1 MKDKDLE
8 NQILV
13 RLDDWTYKKILG
25 AAESTDTFK
34 AQVVRKCIMR
44 CIRQDSA
51 PKWKRWVTKFIK
63 Y

>member
-8 NQILV
+8 NQVLV
-13 RLDDWTYKKILG
+13 RLDDWAYRHIIN
-25 AAESTDTFK
+25 AADASDSFK

-44 CIRQDSA
+44 CIRQDKS
-51 PKWKRWVTKFIK
+51 PRWKCWIAKLIK

>member
-1 MKDKDLE
+1 MKDNDLE
-8 NQILV
+8 NQVLV
-13 RLDDWTYKKILG
+13 RLDDWTYRKIIG
-25 AAESTDTFK
+25 AGQRSDLFK

-51 PKWKRWVTKFIK
+51 PKWKKFIVKLIK